1 MTIKAKMHIP
11 SIILALLLFFSC
23 GGYDDSALSKRVSD
37 LESRLTAL
45 ETKVNTNTSSL
56 QALADAVKN
65 GDSITGFKELSD
77 KSGYV
82 ISFKSGG
89 TITILHGT
97 DGKTPVI
104 GVKADSDG
112 TYYWTVDGEWLLAGG
127 KKVKAEGKDAVTPT
141 FKIDNKDWYVSYDG
155 GQSWTKLGKATGD
168 EMFKSVTVEDGCL
181 KVVLADGSAL
191 SIPLSNGGPIA
202 DIQSFVY
209 VPGYQDG
216 MARIF
221 KKGGVSTAVLKF
233 EVLPEDA
240 LHELYGNKST
250 SWASKAAYTRTRA
263 TAGDIVDLPVTSIDV
278 TGCYLTVVVD
288 CSSLDKGF
296 FSGDPGASVS
306 VHVTNGIGTLVSQ
319 YIPLVYGGEIVKSNV
334 FDPSNIV
341 FSAGVVSDVHINNGA
356 AQTNKWKNALT
367 QLRDKAAEQDP
378 HGLASV
384 LIAGDLIDNPNTSYL
399 ETLKSTYESV
409 FDPTKVPM
417 IYTVGNHDVNNYRWT
432 SSMVSQAAYMR
443 STLGN
448 NYFLFDLDKEMGVSH
463 ECRHCKVGDYHVLAI
478 TPNGTSPVVYDPE
491 AIKWLDETL
500 AAITSAE
507 PDKYV
512 IVITHPM
519 IYNTVYG
526 SLLGEADGVWSVSST
541 GYWATRVLTDVFKKY
556 PQVIDFGGHLH
567 FPLQDPRSIWQ
578 GDFTVLGCASVRYM
592 AIEAAGYEDMSSTT
606 VMKDCNE
613 FSQGNLLQFDKN
625 GNMRVLR
632 MDFYNNA
639 VIGDVLTAQYPD
651 RETKANLVPYNHTTR
666 SLANA
671 APKLSDLIVSLEDGI
686 VTAKWAAG
694 TDDEFVH
701 DYTVTLKQGGNVIA
715 TKKILADFYKYPQT
729 SSMKK
734 EYSLALGAVSASS
747 PFEVTLVAA
756 DSWGATA
763 TLSKTIDPTQNE
775 AFWTGD
781 EAGSKVVSG
790 GEGSVSSGWLSY
802 SAGKLSWTANTTGS
816 VRTAQI
822 ILPNGATYSVTQIGV
837 NDFKGDW
844 TFVAK
849 VFGGAGA
856 LTPTADPKTFNVSIA
871 GPRIAQSL
879 VDASGVSH
887 TNNIGITGLFGDA
900 VLDGCVDIDYE
911 AMNVRIGLFL
921 DTRDGAGQ
929 VVNGKYATFFP
940 GLCTLSSTAWGQPWI
955 FYETEQGNPDY
966 SWLWFTV
973 SEDFKTFTY
982 KNRTTADIQL
992 QTLTQY
998 SSSTM
1003 NAICGFGVVLSG
1015 TNVFNRQTVS
1025 SYANFF
1031 QLNPKGYTGEF
1042 FERK

>member
-296 FSGDPGASVS
+296 FSGDLGASVS

-443 STLGN
+443 STLGD

-592 AIEAAGYEDMSSTT
+592 AIEAAGYEDMSSAT

-639 VIGDVLTAQYPD
+639 VIGEALTAQYPD

-715 TKKILADFYKYPQT
+715 IKKILADFYKYPQT

-747 PFEVTLVAA
+747 PFEVTLLAA

-802 SAGKLSWTANTTGS
+802 SAGKLSWAENTTGS

-822 ILPNGATYSVTQIGV
+822 ILPNGASYSVTQIGV
-837 NDFKGDW
+837 NDFKGGW
-844 TFVAK
+844 TLYSKRFNPHGTVSGSTETNQADQTA
-849 VFGGAGA
+849 VQFGSPLSGE
-856 LTPTADPKTFNVSIA
+856 
-871 GPRIAQSL
+871 SL
-879 VDASGVSH
+879 KDDSGVFPVE
-887 TNNIGITGLFGDA
+887 TVDDRVRRGGVGFGWIDVFLRLLGPAAGKETDTGEKAENQDDDLS
-900 VLDGCVDIDYE
+900 LH
-911 AMNVRIGLFL
+911 
-921 DTRDGAGQ
+921 
-929 VVNGKYATFFP
+929 FFP
-940 GLCTLSSTAWGQPWI
+940 PSLI
-955 FYETEQGNPDY
+955 
-966 SWLWFTV
+966 
-973 SEDFKTFTY
+973 
-982 KNRTTADIQL
+982 
-992 QTLTQY
+992 
-998 SSSTM
+998 
-1003 NAICGFGVVLSG
+1003 
-1015 TNVFNRQTVS
+1015 
-1025 SYANFF
+1025 
-1031 QLNPKGYTGEF
+1031 
-1042 FERK
+1042 

>member
-1 MTIKAKMHIP
+1 
-11 SIILALLLFFSC
+11 
-23 GGYDDSALSKRVSD
+23 
-37 LESRLTAL
+37 
-45 ETKVNTNTSSL
+45 
-56 QALADAVKN
+56 
-65 GDSITGFKELSD
+65 
-77 KSGYV
+77 
-82 ISFKSGG
+82 
-89 TITILHGT
+89 
-97 DGKTPVI
+97 
-104 GVKADSDG
+104 
-112 TYYWTVDGEWLLAGG
+112 
-127 KKVKAEGKDAVTPT
+127 
-141 FKIDNKDWYVSYDG
+141 
-155 GQSWTKLGKATGD
+155 
-168 EMFKSVTVEDGCL
+168 
-181 KVVLADGSAL
+181 
-191 SIPLSNGGPIA
+191 
-202 DIQSFVY
+202 
-209 VPGYQDG
+209 
-216 MARIF
+216 
-221 KKGGVSTAVLKF
+221 
-233 EVLPEDA
+233 
-240 LHELYGNKST
+240 
-250 SWASKAAYTRTRA
+250 
-263 TAGDIVDLPVTSIDV
+263 
-278 TGCYLTVVVD
+278 
-288 CSSLDKGF
+288 
-296 FSGDPGASVS
+296 
-306 VHVTNGIGTLVSQ
+306 
-319 YIPLVYGGEIVKSNV
+319 
-334 FDPSNIV
+334 
-341 FSAGVVSDVHINNGA
+341 
-356 AQTNKWKNALT
+356 
-367 QLRDKAAEQDP
+367 
-378 HGLASV
+378 
-384 LIAGDLIDNPNTSYL
+384 
-399 ETLKSTYESV
+399 
-409 FDPTKVPM
+409 
-417 IYTVGNHDVNNYRWT
+417 
-432 SSMVSQAAYMR
+432 
-443 STLGN
+443 
-448 NYFLFDLDKEMGVSH
+448 
-463 ECRHCKVGDYHVLAI
+463 
-478 TPNGTSPVVYDPE
+478 
-491 AIKWLDETL
+491 
-500 AAITSAE
+500 
-507 PDKYV
+507 
-512 IVITHPM
+512 
-519 IYNTVYG
+519 
-526 SLLGEADGVWSVSST
+526 
-541 GYWATRVLTDVFKKY
+541 
-556 PQVIDFGGHLH
+556 
-567 FPLQDPRSIWQ
+567 
-578 GDFTVLGCASVRYM
+578 M

-666 SLANA
+666 SLANS

-715 TKKILADFYKYPQT
+715 IKKILADFYKYPQT

-763 TLSKTIDPTQNE
+763 TLTKTINPTQNE

-802 SAGKLSWTANTTGS
+802 SAGKLSWAENTTGS

-822 ILPNGATYSVTQIGV
+822 ILPNGASYSVTQIGV

-849 VFGGAGA
+849 VFGGTGA

-973 SEDFKTFTY
+973 SEDFKTFIY

>member
-1 MTIKAKMHIP
+1 MHIP

-37 LESRLTAL
+37 LESRLAAL

-89 TITILHGT
+89 SITILHGT

-112 TYYWTVDGEWLLAGG
+112 IYYWTVDGEWLLSDG
-127 KKVKAEGKDAVTPT
+127 KKVKAEGKDAITPT
-141 FKIDNKDWYVSYDG
+141 FKIEEKDWYVSYDG
-155 GQSWTKLGKATGD
+155 GKTWTKLGKASGD
-168 EMFKSVTVEDGCL
+168 EMFKSVTVEDGRL
-181 KVVLADGSAL
+181 KIVLADGTSL
-191 SIPLSNGGPIA
+191 SLPLSDGGPIA
-202 DIQSFVY
+202 AIQSFVY
-209 VPGYQDG
+209 VPEYQDG
-216 MARIF
+216 MARVF
-221 KKGGVSTAVLKF
+221 KKGGVSTAELKF
-233 EVLPEDA
+233 EILPEDA
-240 LHELYGNKST
+240 LQELYGNKST

-263 TAGDIVDLPVTSIDV
+263 AAGDVIDLPVTSV
-278 TGCYLTVVVD
+278 TVNGCYLTAKVD
-288 CSSLDKGF
+288 CSPLDRAF
-296 FSGDPGASVS
+296 YSGDLGASVS
-306 VHVTNGIGTLVSQ
+306 LHVSNGIRTMVSH
-319 YIPLVYGGEIVKSNV
+319 YVPLVYGGEIEKSAV

-378 HGLASV
+378 HGLSAV

-409 FDPTKVPM
+409 FAPTKVPM

-432 SSMVSQAAYMR
+432 SSMVSEAAYMR

-463 ECRHCKVGDYHVLAI
+463 ECRHCKVGDYHVIAI
-478 TPNGTSPVVYDPE
+478 TPNGTAPVVYDTE

-500 AAITSAE
+500 AAITTAE

-512 IVITHPM
+512 FVITHPM

-526 SLLGEADGVWSVSST
+526 SLLGEADGIWHVSSM
-541 GYWATRVLTDVFKKY
+541 GYWATRVLTDVLKKY
-556 PQVIDFGGHLH
+556 PQVLIFGGHLH

-578 GDFTVLGCASVRYM
+578 GDFTALGCASVRYM
-592 AIEAAGYEDMSSTT
+592 AIEAAGYEDMSSAT

-613 FSQGNLLQFDKN
+613 FSQGNLVQFDRN
-625 GNMRVLR
+625 GNMRILR

-639 VIGDVLTAQYPD
+639 VIGEALTAQYPD

-671 APKLSDLIVSLEDGI
+671 APKLSNMVLSLDGDNVI
-686 VTAKWAAG
+686 AEWAAG

-701 DYTVTLKQGGNVIA
+701 DYTVTLRQGGEVKV
-715 TKKILADFYKYPQT
+715 TKKVLADFYKYPQT
-729 SSMKK
+729 SSMKSH
-734 EYSLALGAVSASS
+734 YSLNLGAVSVSS

-756 DSWGATA
+756 DSWGAEA
-763 TLSKTIDPTQNE
+763 TLTRTFNPSQNE

-781 EAGSKVVSG
+781 SAGSKDVSG
-790 GEGSVSSGWLSY
+790 GEGSVSAGWLSY
-802 SAGKLSWTANTTGS
+802 SSGKLSWTANTTGS
-816 VRTAQI
+816 VRIAQLN
-822 ILPNGATYSVTQIGV
+822 LPNGGTYSVTQVGAD
-837 NDFKGDW
+837 DFEGEW
-844 TFVAK
+844 SFVAK
-849 VFGGAGA
+849 VFAGTGAATSDG
-856 LTPTADPKTFNVSIA
+856 DPKTFDVTIA
-871 GPRIAQSL
+871 GPRAGGSFT
-879 VDASGVSH
+879 DAGGVKH
-887 TNNIGITGLFGDA
+887 TNNIGITGLFGTA
-900 VLDGCVDIDYE
+900 VLDGCVEIDYE
-911 AMNVRIGLFL
+911 AKTAKVGLFL

-929 VVNGKYATFFP
+929 VVNGKYLTFFP
-940 GLCTLSSTAWGQPWI
+940 GLCTLSSSTWGQPWI
-955 FYETEQGNPDY
+955 FSETEQGDPDY

-973 SEDFKTFTY
+973 SDDFNTFIY
-982 KNRTTADIQL
+982 KNRTTADVQL

-1003 NAICGFGVVLSG
+1003 NAICGFGTVLSD

-1025 SYANFF
+1025 SYANFY
-1031 QLNPKGYTGEF
+1031 QLNPKGYAGEF
-1042 FERK
+1042 FTRK

>member
-1 MTIKAKMHIP
+1 MHIP

-263 TAGDIVDLPVTSIDV
+263 TAGDIVDLPVTSV
-278 TGCYLTVVVD
+278 EVSGCYLTVVVD

-296 FSGDPGASVS
+296 FSGDLGASVS

-500 AAITSAE
+500 AAITTAE

-526 SLLGEADGVWSVSST
+526 SLLG
-541 GYWATRVLTDVFKKY
+541 
-556 PQVIDFGGHLH
+556 
-567 FPLQDPRSIWQ
+567 
-578 GDFTVLGCASVRYM
+578 
-592 AIEAAGYEDMSSTT
+592 
-606 VMKDCNE
+606 
-613 FSQGNLLQFDKN
+613 
-625 GNMRVLR
+625 
-632 MDFYNNA
+632 
-639 VIGDVLTAQYPD
+639 
-651 RETKANLVPYNHTTR
+651 
-666 SLANA
+666 
-671 APKLSDLIVSLEDGI
+671 
-686 VTAKWAAG
+686 
-694 TDDEFVH
+694 
-701 DYTVTLKQGGNVIA
+701 
-715 TKKILADFYKYPQT
+715 
-729 SSMKK
+729 
-734 EYSLALGAVSASS
+734 
-747 PFEVTLVAA
+747 
-756 DSWGATA
+756 
-763 TLSKTIDPTQNE
+763 
-775 AFWTGD
+775 
-781 EAGSKVVSG
+781 
-790 GEGSVSSGWLSY
+790 
-802 SAGKLSWTANTTGS
+802 
-816 VRTAQI
+816 
-822 ILPNGATYSVTQIGV
+822 
-837 NDFKGDW
+837 
-844 TFVAK
+844 
-849 VFGGAGA
+849 
-856 LTPTADPKTFNVSIA
+856 
-871 GPRIAQSL
+871 
-879 VDASGVSH
+879 
-887 TNNIGITGLFGDA
+887 
-900 VLDGCVDIDYE
+900 
-911 AMNVRIGLFL
+911 
-921 DTRDGAGQ
+921 
-929 VVNGKYATFFP
+929 
-940 GLCTLSSTAWGQPWI
+940 
-955 FYETEQGNPDY
+955 
-966 SWLWFTV
+966 
-973 SEDFKTFTY
+973 
-982 KNRTTADIQL
+982 
-992 QTLTQY
+992 
-998 SSSTM
+998 
-1003 NAICGFGVVLSG
+1003 
-1015 TNVFNRQTVS
+1015 
-1025 SYANFF
+1025 
-1031 QLNPKGYTGEF
+1031 
-1042 FERK
+1042 